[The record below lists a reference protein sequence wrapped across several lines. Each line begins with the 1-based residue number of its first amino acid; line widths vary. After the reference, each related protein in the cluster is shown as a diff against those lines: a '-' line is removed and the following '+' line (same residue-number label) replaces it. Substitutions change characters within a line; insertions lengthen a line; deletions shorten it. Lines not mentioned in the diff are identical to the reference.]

1 MTIMLGLLKDDL
13 EDNQAGLP
21 ADFKQIPLSIL
32 EYMVSA
38 AGEDCGEQI
47 KFIEEIMEAVEQLG
61 QTDTSSKAS
70 LDEGGGQQQEA
81 SKTQGTLPGAQEAS
95 PTEEDAI
102 EPAMAGRDKEGVQS
116 LSMASTG

>member
-1 MTIMLGLLKDDL
+1 
-13 EDNQAGLP
+13 
-21 ADFKQIPLSIL
+21 
-32 EYMVSA
+32 MVSA

-61 QTDTSSKAS
+61 QTDTSSEAS

-81 SKTQGTLPGAQEAS
+81 SIQGTLPGAQEAS

-102 EPAMAGRDKEGVQS
+102 EPAMAGQDKEGAQS
-116 LSMASTG
+116 LSILSTG